1 MTAPISYDRTAV
13 RTGQVRRRLEFLA
26 LPLVY
31 TAALFALSLLPA
43 VARNN
48 RLQWSFWAATAFLTV
63 WHVLLLAAIRQR
75 ESTLA
80 IVLAPRKQHY
90 LQACAQGMVLLYW
103 GWYWPEV
110 YASAHLIVAQ
120 LLFAYAFDLLL
131 NWSRDRV
138 YMLGFG
144 PFPIV
149 FSINL
154 FLWFKADWFY
164 LQFLMI
170 AVAFTAKEFVRWDR
184 GGRRVHIFNPSAF
197 ALAVFSL
204 GLIAAGRSD
213 ITWGHEVA
221 NTLMYAP
228 QMYLFIFLIGL
239 PGQLLFGVTTMT
251 MAAVVTMYALG
262 LMYFAITG
270 TYFFFDSY
278 IPIAVFL
285 GMHLLFTDPSTSP
298 RTDLGRIVFGA
309 MYALSVVLLYD
320 LLGRAGAPTF
330 YDKLLAVPIMNLTV
344 KLIDRLAASSTLR
357 RLEPTAFATGVVG
370 RMRNVAYVGV
380 WVLVFGMM
388 SAVQAVGD
396 HHPGHWVPFWQR
408 ACLENRPDGCR
419 NLGVLLT
426 AHCAAG
432 SGWACNEY
440 GLLLQPDRRPE
451 RAKMMFTQACDLGF
465 QTGCANLNLQA
476 GEVPHPAAPTLIDY
490 PILLREGQGRL
501 VGLVP
506 TQIYRRAC
514 SQGYVDGCEQSCRI
528 GDSSACSAAARLT
541 VQ

>member
-1 MTAPISYDRTAV
+1 
-13 RTGQVRRRLEFLA
+13 
-26 LPLVY
+26 
-31 TAALFALSLLPA
+31 
-43 VARNN
+43 
-48 RLQWSFWAATAFLTV
+48 
-63 WHVLLLAAIRQR
+63 
-75 ESTLA
+75 
-80 IVLAPRKQHY
+80 
-90 LQACAQGMVLLYW
+90 
-103 GWYWPEV
+103 
-110 YASAHLIVAQ
+110 
-120 LLFAYAFDLLL
+120 
-131 NWSRDRV
+131 
-138 YMLGFG
+138 
-144 PFPIV
+144 
-149 FSINL
+149 
-154 FLWFKADWFY
+154 
-164 LQFLMI
+164 MI
-170 AVAFTAKEFVRWDR
+170 AVAFTAKEFIRWDK

-204 GLIAAGRSD
+204 GLIVVGRSD

-239 PGQLLFGVTTMT
+239 PGQLFFGVTTMT
-251 MAAVVTMYALG
+251 MSAVVAMYAFG
-262 LMYFAITG
+262 LIYFAITG
-270 TYFFFDSY
+270 TFFFFDSY

-309 MYALSVVLLYD
+309 MYALSVVLLYE

-344 KLIDRLAASSTLR
+344 KLIDRLAASGALR
-357 RLEPTAFATGVVG
+357 RFEPAAFATAVVG
-370 RMRNVAYVGV
+370 RMRNLAYVGV
-380 WVLVFGMM
+380 WTLVFGMM
-388 SAVQAVGD
+388 SAAQGVGD
-396 HHPGHWVPFWQR
+396 HHPGHRVPFWQR

-419 NLGVLLT
+419 NLAVLLT
-426 AHCAAG
+426 EHCTAG

-451 RAKMMFTQACDLGF
+451 LAKVMFTRACDLGF

-476 GEVPHPAAPTLIDY
+476 GEVPHTAAPTLIDY
-490 PILLREGQGRL
+490 PIVLREGQGRL

-506 TQIYRRAC
+506 AQIYRRAC

-528 GDSSACSAAARLT
+528 GDSSACSAAERLT